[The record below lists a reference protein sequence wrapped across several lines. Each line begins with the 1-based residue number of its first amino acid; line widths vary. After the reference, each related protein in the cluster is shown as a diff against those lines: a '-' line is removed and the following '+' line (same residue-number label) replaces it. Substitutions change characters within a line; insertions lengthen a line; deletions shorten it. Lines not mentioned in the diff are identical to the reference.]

1 MRISR
6 RALGATIASAAALA
20 RPGTAHA
27 QGFPS
32 RPVRVVVPFPP
43 GGGLDALGRALAEVL
58 SGIWGQPVVVENR
71 PGGAT
76 VPGTDAV
83 AKAAP
88 DGHTLL
94 LTADNSITGN
104 PNLIRNL
111 PHDPLR
117 DLAPVTWLLDV
128 HQMVLVHPSVPA
140 QDMAGLVAA
149 ARAAP
154 GQLNFGS
161 YGAAS
166 QPHLLFGALAAKA
179 GIQLTHVPYRGL
191 TPAVVATLAN
201 EVQMTLAGVA
211 SSRQHIEG
219 GRLRALAVGRP
230 TRLPQLPEV
239 PTLAEAGHDD
249 IDPRT
254 WFGVLAPA
262 GTPPATI
269 RTIRDAIAAAMAAP
283 IVRDRH
289 LTPNGYTVHA
299 STPEDFAAMIARDL
313 VVKRALIAR
322 AGITPD

>member
-1 MRISR
+1 MRLSR
-6 RALGATIASAAALA
+6 RALGATLLLPGVARGQAA
-20 RPGTAHA
+20 
-27 QGFPS
+27 FPA
-32 RPVRVVVPFPP
+32 RPVRIVVPFPP
-43 GGGLDALGRALAEVL
+43 GGGLDALGRALAEYL
-58 SGIWGQPVVVENR
+58 GGAWGQPVVVENR

-111 PHDPLR
+111 PHDPVR
-117 DLAPVTWLLDV
+117 DLVPVTWLLDV

-140 QDMAGLVAA
+140 RDMAGLVEA

-154 GQLNFGS
+154 GRLNFGS
-161 YGAAS
+161 YGTAS

-179 GIQLTHVPYRGL
+179 GITLTHVPYRGL
-191 TPAVVATLAN
+191 TPALVATLAN

-211 SSRQHIEG
+211 SARQHIEAG
-219 GRLRALAVGRP
+219 ALRALAVGRP
-230 TRLPQLPEV
+230 TRLPQLPAV
-239 PTLAEAGHDD
+239 PTLAEAGLDE

-262 GTPPATI
+262 GTPAPVV
-269 RTIRDAIAAAMAAP
+269 RRIRDDIAAGLATPA
-283 IVRDRH
+283 VRDRH
-289 LTPNGYTVHA
+289 LAPNGYTVHA
-299 STPEDFAAMIARDL
+299 STPEDFAAMIARDMI
-313 VVKRALIAR
+313 VKRDLIRR

>member
-1 MRISR
+1 MRLSR
-6 RALGATIASAAALA
+6 RVLAALLAAPTIA
-20 RPGTAHA
+20 RA
-27 QGFPS
+27 QAFPE
-32 RPVRVVVPFPP
+32 RPVRIVVPFPP
-43 GGGLDALGRALAEVL
+43 GGGLDALGRALAEEL
-58 SGIWGQPVVVENR
+58 ARAWSQPVIIENR

-111 PHDPLR
+111 PHDPQR

-128 HQMVLVHPSVPA
+128 HQMVLIHPSVPA
-140 QDMAGLVAA
+140 RDKAGLIEA

-154 GQLNFGS
+154 GRLNFGS
-161 YGAAS
+161 YGTAS
-166 QPHLLFGALAAKA
+166 QPHLLFGGLAAKA

-191 TPAVVATLAN
+191 TPALVATLAN

-211 SSRQHIEG
+211 SSRQHLEAG
-219 GRLRALAVGRP
+219 TLRALAVGRP
-230 TRLPQLPEV
+230 TRLPQLPDV
-239 PTLAEAGHDD
+239 PTLLEAGHDD

-262 GTPPATI
+262 GTPPAVI
-269 RTIRDAIAAAMAAP
+269 ARIRDSIATAMAAAP
-283 IVRDRH
+283 VRDRH
-289 LTPNGYTVHA
+289 LTPNGYTVHI
-299 STPEDFAAMIARDL
+299 SSPEAFRDMIARDL
-313 VVKRALIAR
+313 VLKREMIRR
-322 AGITPD
+322 AGISPD

>member
-1 MRISR
+1 MLSR
-6 RALGATIASAAALA
+6 RALSAALLLPAAA
-20 RPGTAHA
+20 RA
-27 QGFPS
+27 QGAFPA
-32 RPVRVVVPFPP
+32 RPVRIVVPFPP
-43 GGGLDALGRALAEVL
+43 GGGLDALGRALAEQL
-58 SGIWGQPVVVENR
+58 SAAWGQPVVVENR

-111 PHDPLR
+111 PHDPVR

-140 QDMAGLVAA
+140 RDMAGLIEA

-154 GQLNFGS
+154 GRLNFGS
-161 YGAAS
+161 YGTAS

-191 TPAVVATLAN
+191 TPAVVAMLAN

-211 SSRQHIEG
+211 SSRQHLEAG
-219 GRLRALAVGRP
+219 TLRALAVGRP
-230 TRLPQLPEV
+230 TRLPQLPDV
-239 PTLAEAGHDD
+239 PTLAEAGQDD

-262 GTPPATI
+262 GTPPAVV
-269 RTIRDAIAAAMAAP
+269 RRIRDDIATAMAAP
-283 IVRDRH
+283 AVRDRH
-289 LTPNGYTVHA
+289 LTPNGYTVHV
-299 STPEDFAAMIARDL
+299 SSPEDFAAMIARGM
-313 VVKRALIAR
+313 VVKRDLIRR

>member
-1 MRISR
+1 MTFTR
-6 RALGATIASAAALA
+6 RALGATLVLPAAA
-20 RPGTAHA
+20 RA
-27 QGFPS
+27 QSFPA
-32 RPVRVVVPFPP
+32 RPVRIVVPFPP
-43 GGGLDALGRALAEVL
+43 GGGLDALGRALAEEL
-58 SGIWGQPVVVENR
+58 SRAWSQPVVIENR

-104 PNLIRNL
+104 PHLVRNL

-128 HQMVLVHPSVPA
+128 HQMVLAHPSVPA
-140 QDMAGLVAA
+140 RDMAGLAAA

-154 GQLNFGS
+154 GRIAYGS
-161 YGAAS
+161 YGSAS
-166 QPHLLFGALAAKA
+166 QPHLLFAAFA
-179 GIQLTHVPYRGL
+179 AQTGVTLLHVPYRGL

-201 EVQMTLAGVA
+201 EVQLTLAGVA
-211 SSRQHIEG
+211 SSRQHLEAG
-219 GRLRALAVGRP
+219 TLRALAVGRP
-230 TRLPQLPEV
+230 TRLPQLPGV
-239 PTLAEAGHDD
+239 PTLAEAGFPD

-262 GTPPATI
+262 GTPAPLI
-269 RTIRDAIAAAMAAP
+269 RRIRDAIAQAMAAP
-283 IVRDRH
+283 AVRDRH

-299 STPEDFAAMIARDL
+299 STPEDFAAMIVRDHALKRDL
-313 VVKRALIAR
+313 IRR

>member
-1 MRISR
+1 MTITR
-6 RALGATIASAAALA
+6 RALGATLFLPAIA
-20 RPGTAHA
+20 RA
-27 QGFPS
+27 QSFPS
-32 RPVRVVVPFPP
+32 RPVRIVVPFPP
-43 GGGLDALGRALAEVL
+43 GGGLDALGRALAEEF
-58 SGIWGQPVVVENR
+58 SRAWSQPVVIENR

-111 PHDPLR
+111 PHDPVR

-128 HQMVLVHPSVPA
+128 HQMVLVHPSVGA
-140 QDMAGLVAA
+140 RDMAGLVDA

-154 GQLNFGS
+154 GRLNFGS
-161 YGAAS
+161 YGTAS

-179 GIQLTHVPYRGL
+179 GLQLTHVPYRGL
-191 TPAVVATLAN
+191 TPAVLATLAN

-211 SSRQHIEG
+211 SARQHLDAG
-219 GRLRALAVGRP
+219 TLRALAVGRP
-230 TRLPQLPEV
+230 SRLPQLPEV

-269 RTIRDAIAAAMAAP
+269 RAIRDAIAVAMAAP
-283 IVRDRH
+283 AVRERH

-299 STPEDFAAMIARDL
+299 SSPEDFAAMIARDL
-313 VVKRALIAR
+313 VLKRDLIRR